1 MELTAEELESILAVI
16 THKINVMNWQHDAMR
31 ITFTKS
37 EEADLENMIYLQQKI
52 LGSGLVKQKELKE
65 DGNLQ
70 SASNE
75 NIFD

>member
-1 MELTAEELESILAVI
+1 MVFTIEELESILAVI

-37 EEADLENMIYLQQKI
+37 DEQELEEMSRLKQKI
-52 LGSGLVKQKELKE
+52 VDSGLVKQKELKE

-70 SASNE
+70 SAYKE